1 MTLEIWLEL
10 SGQSKTFQND
20 FKTNP
25 GKFHFLLGP
34 FVDRPIKIIGPTIK
48 ASRQEVLLGIRFD
61 SDRTF
66 KEDITSIYSKANKK
80 FHALTSVFT
89 YMNCQKHCIYMKP
102 FITSY
107 FNYNTAAWMCH
118 SRGLNRVYIG
128 V

>member
-48 ASRQEVLLGIRFD
+48 ASRQEVLLGIRID

-80 FHALTSVFT
+80 FHIHEQFMYVKKVFLHTLTAKSTVF
-89 YMNCQKHCIYMKP
+89 I
-102 FITSY
+102 
-107 FNYNTAAWMCH
+107 
-118 SRGLNRVYIG
+118 
-128 V
+128 